1 MMDADAR
8 VALITGGATG
18 IGAAITSRF
27 AAEGMRVAVCDIDRR
42 NGEALIKRLGKDAVF
57 HELDVTNEE
66 QVALTVDKIAAE
78 KDRIDVLVNNAGIT
92 KDTLLVRMSKD
103 DWERVLKVN
112 LTGTFLMTKAAA
124 RYMMKQRYGKIVNIA
139 SVIGIVGNFGQ
150 ANYSA
155 SKAGIIALTKS
166 TAKELAGRNINVNA
180 IAPGFIKT
188 RMTDVIPEELKQ
200 NYLKLIPL
208 DRFGEPEDVAE
219 LAAFLVS
226 DRAAYI
232 TGQTICVD
240 GGMVMH

>member
-8 VALITGGATG
+8 VALITGGAAG
-18 IGAAITSRF
+18 IGAAIACRF
-27 AAEGMRVAVCDIDRR
+27 AAAGMRVAVCDVDRKS
-42 NGEALIKRLGKDAVF
+42 GEALVERLGADAGF
-57 HELDVTNEE
+57 HELDVTDEE
-66 QVALTVDKIAAE
+66 QVARTVDRIAAE
-78 KDRIDVLVNNAGIT
+78 KGRIDVLVNNAGIT
-92 KDTLLVRMSKD
+92 KDTVLIRMNKD

-124 RYMMKQRYGKIVNIA
+124 RHMMKQRYGKVVNIA

-155 SKAGIIALTKS
+155 SKAGIIAFTKS
-166 TAKELAGRNINVNA
+166 CAKELAGRNINVNA

-226 DRAAYI
+226 DQAAYI

-240 GGMVMH
+240 GGMVMR